1 MNILKTSKDYELIDS
16 GEGLKLERFGQFKVS
31 RPDPQAIWA
40 KNKNDVWSNLDFV
53 FEQNG
58 KNGKWIK
65 NKDFPKDWKIEVGEI
80 LFNLKPG
87 VFKHVGIF
95 PEQTTHF
102 PWLKEKIEQGLKE
115 NGKVSVLNLFGYTGA
130 ISIFSAKLGAN
141 VCHVDASEVSV
152 DLAFKNRDLNNLQK
166 SPIKFI
172 VDDVRK
178 FVEREIK
185 RGSKYDIVVMDP
197 PIYGRGVKN
206 EVWNLENDLP
216 KLIKRVSKLLSKNPI
231 AILLNG
237 YASNYSHITYKQ
249 VLESNLDL
257 SGSFSSGEVCIEE
270 SGSER
275 LLPVGIFSKWE
286 K

>member
-1 MNILKTSKDYELIDS
+1 MEILKPSKDYELLDS
-16 GEGLKLERFGQFKVS
+16 GEGLKLERFGDFKVL
-31 RPDPQAIWA
+31 RPDPQVIWE
-40 KNKNDVWSNLDFV
+40 KTQKEEWSLADFV

-58 KNGKWIK
+58 KNGKWK
-65 NKDFPKDWKIEVGEI
+65 KGKDFPKDWKIEIGGI
-80 LFNLKPG
+80 LLNLKTG
-87 VFKHVGIF
+87 IFKHLGVF
-95 PEQTTHF
+95 PEQSVHF
-102 PWLKEKIEQGLKE
+102 DWLKDKIEKGIKE
-115 NGKVSVLNLFGYTGA
+115 NGKVSVLNLFGYTGVL
-130 ISIFSAKLGAN
+130 SIFSVKHGAE
-141 VCHVDASEVSV
+141 VCHVDASESSV

-172 VDDVRK
+172 VDDARK

-185 RGSKYDIVVMDP
+185 RGNKYDIVIMDP
-197 PIYGRGVKN
+197 PVYGRGAKD

-216 KLIKRVSKLLSKNPI
+216 KFIKRVSKLLSKNPI
-231 AILLNG
+231 AVLLNG

-257 SGSFSSGEVCIEE
+257 NGNFSSGEVFIEE
-270 SGSER
+270 SDSGR